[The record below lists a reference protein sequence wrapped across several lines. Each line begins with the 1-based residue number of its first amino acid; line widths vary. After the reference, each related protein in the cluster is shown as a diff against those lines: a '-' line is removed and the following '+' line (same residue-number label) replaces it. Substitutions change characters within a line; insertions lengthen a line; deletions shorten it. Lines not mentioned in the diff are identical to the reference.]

1 MKIEFFY
8 FEDCPSCGEA
18 LQNLKEVLA
27 EKSFDNDLKV
37 IRIDSPVE
45 AKKYNFQ
52 GSPSVKIDGKDWEE
66 KNDIPGMQCRLYTID
81 GKLTG
86 VPPKEFIREKLFH
99 HH

>member
-8 FEDCPSCGEA
+8 FEDCPSCGKA

-27 EKSFDNDLKV
+27 EENSDNDLKV
-37 IRIDSPVE
+37 IRIDSPE
-45 AKKYNFQ
+45 EEKKYNFQ

-66 KNDIPGMQCRLYTID
+66 KNDIPSMQCRLYMID

-86 VPPKEFIREKLFH
+86 VPSKDFIQDKLFH